1 MPFDKILRSD
11 KFDSTSMAY
20 VAAHDDGLSRKE
32 QVFSTVIIIFC
43 NLILAL
49 LLCNQIKCDVC
60 STLWTV
66 ISVTIV

>member
-1 MPFDKILRSD
+1 MPFDKILRGN
-11 KFDSTSMAY
+11 KFDSTSM
-20 VAAHDDGLSRKE
+20 AHDDGLSRKE
-32 QVFSTVIIIFC
+32 QVFSTVIIILC

-49 LLCNQIKCDVC
+49 LLCNQTKCDVC